1 MGLDCYIVKDLM
13 ANYIDGL
20 TSEKTN
26 LDIKQHLKECEKCRI
41 YHQQMTEQ
49 INKTDLM
56 EDLESEGEN
65 RELNQVVIREQESR
79 KENQKKVS
87 YLKKISDVMAG
98 IVAALGIII
107 LLLVIGIIITMV
119 VGIIPHG
126 KTYDGDIDR
135 YEALLGVDGEYKSN
149 YLGYNDIFP
158 DEIPDSAMV
167 EEFYY
172 KYYNKWDA
180 CYLGYLVYTCD
191 EADYT
196 EEYNRLAAIDSDEE
210 YQVYGI
216 TGFPYELC
224 AIYADDYYGVIYAMA
239 DEENQRFIYV
249 SLEFCNYFTDIR
261 YKQIISQEYLPYGF
275 DAYPDNARKLKFEEE
290 H

>member
-1 MGLDCYIVKDLM
+1 M
-13 ANYIDGL
+13 A
-20 TSEKTN
+20 
-26 LDIKQHLKECEKCRI
+26 
-41 YHQQMTEQ
+41 
-49 INKTDLM
+49 
-56 EDLESEGEN
+56 
-65 RELNQVVIREQESR
+65 
-79 KENQKKVS
+79 
-87 YLKKISDVMAG
+87 
-98 IVAALGIII
+98 
-107 LLLVIGIIITMV
+107 
-119 VGIIPHG
+119 VGIMPHG
-126 KTYDGDIDR
+126 KTYDGDVGQ
-135 YEALLGVDGEYKSN
+135 YEALLGPDGEYKSN

-172 KYYNKWDA
+172 QYYNKWDA

-191 EADYT
+191 EADYM
-196 EEYNRLAAIDSDEE
+196 EEYNRLAAIDSDED

-224 AIYADDYYGVIYAMA
+224 AIYADDYYGVIYAMT

-261 YKQIISQEYLPYGF
+261 YKQIISEEDLPYGF
-275 DAYPDNARKLKFEEE
+275 DAYPDNARRRRFEEE